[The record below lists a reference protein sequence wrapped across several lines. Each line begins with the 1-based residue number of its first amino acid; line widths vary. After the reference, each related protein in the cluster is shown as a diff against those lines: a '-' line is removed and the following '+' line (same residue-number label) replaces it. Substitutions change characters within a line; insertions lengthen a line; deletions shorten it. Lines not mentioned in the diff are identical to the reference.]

1 MAHFC
6 SLFEGIGP
14 VVAAG
19 SAGRRKGSA
28 PVGEAWLFEGT
39 SSKSI
44 PTNFKYA
51 YTQRDL
57 VSDRS

>member
-6 SLFEGIGP
+6 SLFEGIGA
-14 VVAAG
+14 VVPAG

-39 SSKSI
+39 ISRSI
-44 PTNFKYA
+44 PTNLKYA
-51 YTQRDL
+51 CTQSDS
-57 VSDRS
+57 VSN